1 MHHPFKWLNTA
12 TYLQS
17 ENLGNRFPSFLT
29 QKNPSVLQHL
39 RCFRMHCQTDGFQFR
54 LFYSLFLSGTILG
67 FLTTPTFLKEP
78 LKKRPNVSLIAF
90 LHNIQFYTKL
100 ISNDLHTNSFSL
112 IGLWFSLTQN
122 VRLVQ
127 SP

>member
-1 MHHPFKWLNTA
+1 MNMIKVPR
-12 TYLQS
+12 Q
-17 ENLGNRFPSFLT
+17 
-29 QKNPSVLQHL
+29 
-39 RCFRMHCQTDGFQFR
+39 
-54 LFYSLFLSGTILG
+54 IL
-67 FLTTPTFLKEP
+67 LIVEALCC